1 MSIAVQIIEIKRVTI
16 VVLDI
21 DEKSKFVIIKAASN
35 PANINVTESIFAHK
49 VLTTI
54 HSNKTS
60 KNENIT
66 ENYVA
71 NIFNPLELVVSTT
84 IYALKFPKII

>member
-1 MSIAVQIIEIKRVTI
+1 
-16 VVLDI
+16 L
-21 DEKSKFVIIKAASN
+21 KSKFVIIKAASR
-35 PANINVTESIFAHK
+35 PPNIKKTAITFVHK
-49 VLTTI
+49 DLTTI

-71 NIFNPLELVVSTT
+71 NILSPIELLVSTT
-84 IYALKFPKII
+84 K

>member
-1 MSIAVQIIEIKRVTI
+1 MTI

-21 DEKSKFVIIKAASN
+21 DVKSKLVIIKAASR
-35 PANINVTESIFAHK
+35 PQKITITESIFAHK
-49 VLTTI
+49 DLTTI

-66 ENYVA
+66 EN
-71 NIFNPLELVVSTT
+71 
-84 IYALKFPKII
+84 

>member
-1 MSIAVQIIEIKRVTI
+1 MTI

-21 DEKSKFVIIKAASN
+21 DVKSKLVIIKAASR
-35 PANINVTESIFAHK
+35 PQKITITESIFAHK

-66 ENYVA
+66 EN
-71 NIFNPLELVVSTT
+71 
-84 IYALKFPKII
+84 